1 MDYLVTAIVW
11 TLLGVGSVFYVI
23 GALGLMRMPD
33 VFTRAHAVSVSDTL
47 GAGAL
52 LLGMMIAA
60 GWSLVTAK
68 LVFILAILLFTGAV
82 ATHALSRAALT
93 AGVVPKLAEDRARR
107 RDWREGPAVRRR
119 HAAKSGRKR
128 ASGRGKKA
136 GGASWK
142 P

>member
-1 MDYLVTAIVW
+1 MDYLLSAIVW
-11 TLLGVGSVFYVI
+11 VLLAIGSIFYLI
-23 GALGLMRMPD
+23 GALGLVRMPD

-60 GWSLVTAK
+60 GWSIVTAK
-68 LVFILAILLFTGAV
+68 LVFILAILFFTGAI

-93 AGVVPKLAEDRARR
+93 AGVVPKLSEDRAKR

-119 HAAKSGRKR
+119 RVAKT
-128 ASGRGKKA
+128 GKKKT
-136 GGASWK
+136 GGASSK
-142 P
+142 R